1 MSKVAL
7 TVIRKPYHG
16 IPVGGVFYASRNS
29 ARALIAIKRA
39 EYATAVPIVVE
50 PALPVETANMESEPE
65 ISPRTGKP
73 KRQYRRRD
81 MSAEN

>member
-7 TVIRKPYHG
+7 TVIRKPYQG

-29 ARALIAIKRA
+29 ARALVAIKRA
-39 EYATAVPIVVE
+39 EYATATPTIVE
-50 PALPVETANMESEPE
+50 PAVPVETASVEPEPE

-81 MSAEN
+81 MSAES